1 MIAGIGRRVSIVAYD
16 IINLLQKI
24 KYCDNV
30 LAKLNWLLLED
41 NDIRQH
47 FQKFLVSGY
56 CLQQLGT
63 KKLLQQS
70 RYLYVK

>member
-41 NDIRQH
+41 NDICQH
-47 FQKFLVSGY
+47 FQKFLVSEY

-63 KKLLQQS
+63 KKLLQ
-70 RYLYVK
+70 

>member
-1 MIAGIGRRVSIVAYD
+1 MNIKKISLWMIAGIGWRASIVAYD

-30 LAKLNWLLLED
+30 LAKLNWLWLED
-41 NDIRQH
+41 NDICQH

-56 CLQQLGT
+56 CLQ
-63 KKLLQQS
+63 
-70 RYLYVK
+70 